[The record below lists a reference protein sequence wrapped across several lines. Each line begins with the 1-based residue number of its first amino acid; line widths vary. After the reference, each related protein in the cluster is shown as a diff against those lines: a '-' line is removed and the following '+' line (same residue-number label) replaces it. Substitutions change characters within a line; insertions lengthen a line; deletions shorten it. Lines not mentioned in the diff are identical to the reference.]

1 MVRGKTKQKSIRKDK
16 GKKLKGKNIKFGRRE
31 REGEKGI
38 KNKGKEKR
46 RQRRQGK
53 GEGREG
59 KR

>member
-16 GKKLKGKNIKFGRRE
+16 GKKLKGKKIKFGRRE

-46 RQRRQGK
+46 RQGK